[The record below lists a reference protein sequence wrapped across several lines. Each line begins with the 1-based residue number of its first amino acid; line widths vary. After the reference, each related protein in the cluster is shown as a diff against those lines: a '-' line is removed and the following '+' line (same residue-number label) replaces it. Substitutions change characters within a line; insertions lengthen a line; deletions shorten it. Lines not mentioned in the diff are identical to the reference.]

1 MKSSVHQKTIMY
13 YLKIALQMLSKS
25 DQRKILMVLAVN
37 VTLSFLDF
45 IGIALIGLLTAITVQ
60 GIGSQSQSIIV
71 NNFLSIFNLDDLT
84 FQTQVAILGISAA
97 MLFVFKSMSAMYLT
111 KRIYF
116 LLSHKCATI
125 SSNISSLVFKQEL
138 SEIQKRSSQETLF
151 AMSSGVNSLFMGI
164 LASCINVVTDISMLI
179 VIITGVFIIDPF
191 TSIIVLSF
199 FSFIGFILYKKLE
212 VRARIL
218 GEITRDLNIANSE
231 KVLDVLATY
240 RELLVHNRRGYYVE
254 IIKKI
259 RTELAD
265 VTAESMFQPYIGKYL
280 IEITMILSG
289 VIFASYQYSVHDALK
304 ATTVLGV
311 FIAATFR
318 VAPAILRIQ
327 QGFLGI
333 KNNMGSS
340 DSTIGMIEDL
350 VKVDQEDDP
359 INIDFYDFNH
369 IGFQQSITLD
379 NLEFKYSTDSNFIL
393 QYKAYSFKSHAITAI
408 TGPSGVGKS
417 TLVDL
422 ILGINQPKQGTI
434 KISGLSPRD
443 AFKKWPGAVSYV
455 PQNAAMIKGTIRE
468 NISIGF
474 AKKFFND
481 EILWKVL
488 ERAQLKE
495 FVETLPG
502 KLEADLLEIGS
513 NLSGGQRQRLG
524 IARALVTNPK
534 ILILDEATSA
544 LDGSTENEII
554 STLQSLTDSVTVI
567 LVAHRFSTIRVAD
580 ELVYIE
586 NGKKIISGSFDK
598 IRTESDNFNRVFN
611 LVETDEDKRH

>member
-1 MKSSVHQKTIMY
+1 MKSSVQQKTVMY

-25 DQRKILMVLAVN
+25 DQRKILIVLVVN
-37 VTLSFLDF
+37 MTLSFLDF

-97 MLFVFKSMSAMYLT
+97 MLFIFKSMSAMYLT

-138 SEIQKRSSQETLF
+138 NEIQKRSSQETLF
-151 AMSSGVNSLFMGI
+151 AMSSGVTSLFMGI

-179 VIITGVFIIDPF
+179 VIITGVFIIDPL

-199 FSFIGFILYKKLE
+199 FSFIVFILYKKLE

-218 GEITRDLNIANSE
+218 GEITRDLNITHSE

-254 IIKKI
+254 IIKKN

-265 VTAESMFQPYIGKYL
+265 VTAESTFQPYIGKYL

-289 VIFASYQYSVHDALK
+289 VIFASYQYSVNDALK

-311 FIAATFR
+311 FMAATFR

-340 DSTIGMIEDL
+340 DSTIGMIKDL
-350 VKVDQEDDP
+350 VAVDQEDDSF
-359 INIDFYDFNH
+359 NIDFYDFNH
-369 IGFQQSITLD
+369 IGFQPSITIE
-379 NLEFKYSTDSNFIL
+379 NLEFKYSNDSNFIL
-393 QYKAYSFKSHAITAI
+393 QYKAYNFKSHAITAI

-422 ILGINQPKQGTI
+422 ILGINQPKQGII

-474 AKKFFND
+474 TEKFFSD
-481 EILWKVL
+481 ETLWKVL

-544 LDGSTENEII
+544 LDGGTENEII

-586 NGKKIISGSFDK
+586 NGKKIISGSIDK

-611 LVETDEDKRH
+611 LAETDEDMRQ

>member
-1 MKSSVHQKTIMY
+1 MKSSVQQKTIMY

-25 DQRKILMVLAVN
+25 DQRKILLVLVVN
-37 VTLSFLDF
+37 VTLSLLDF

-60 GIGSQSQSIIV
+60 GIGSQSQSSIV

-340 DSTIGMIEDL
+340 DITIGMIEDL
-350 VKVDQEDDP
+350 VKGDQEDDSL
-359 INIDFYDFNH
+359 NIDFYDFNH

-393 QYKAYSFKSHAITAI
+393 QYEAYSFKSHAITAI

-422 ILGINQPKQGTI
+422 ILGINQPKRGTI

-443 AFKKWPGAVSYV
+443 AFKKCPGAVSYV
-455 PQNAAMIKGTIRE
+455 PQNVAMIKGTIRE

-474 AKKFFND
+474 AEKFFSD
-481 EILWKVL
+481 EMLWKVL

-495 FVETLPG
+495 FVKTLPG
-502 KLEADLLEIGS
+502 KLEANLLEIGS

-544 LDGSTENEII
+544 LDGGTENEII

-586 NGKKIISGSFDK
+586 SGNKIISGSFNK
-598 IRTESDNFNRVFN
+598 IKKESDNFNRIFN
-611 LVETDEDKRH
+611 LTETE

>member
-1 MKSSVHQKTIMY
+1 MKSSIQQKAVIH
-13 YLKIALQMLSKS
+13 YLKIALKMLSKS

-37 VTLSFLDF
+37 MTLSLLDF
-45 IGIALIGLLTAITVQ
+45 IGIALVGLLTAITVQ
-60 GIGSQSQSIIV
+60 GIGSQSQSIMV
-71 NNFLSIFNLDDLT
+71 NNFLSIFNLDNLT
-84 FQTQVAILGISAA
+84 FQMQVAIIGISAS

-125 SSNISSLVFKQEL
+125 SSNVSSLVFKQEL
-138 SEIQKRSSQETLF
+138 NEILKRSSQETLF

-164 LASCINVVTDISMLI
+164 LASCINIVTDISMLI
-179 VIITGVFIIDPF
+179 VIIIGVFIIDPF
-191 TSIIVLSF
+191 TSFIVLSF

-218 GEITRDLNIANSE
+218 GEITRDLNISNSE

-280 IEITMILSG
+280 IEMTMILSG
-289 VIFASYQYSVHDALK
+289 VIFASYQYSVHDALE
-304 ATTVLGV
+304 ATTILGV
-311 FIAATFR
+311 FVAATFR

-340 DSTIGMIEDL
+340 DSTIEMIQDL
-350 VKVDQEDDP
+350 VKVDQEDDYV
-359 INIDFYDFNH
+359 NIDFYDFNH
-369 IGFQQSITLD
+369 VGFQQSISLE
-379 NLEFKYSTDSNFIL
+379 NLEFKYSNDSSFIL
-393 QYKAYSFKSHAITAI
+393 KYKAYRFKSHAITAI

-422 ILGINQPKQGTI
+422 ILGVNQPKQGTI

-455 PQNAAMIKGTIRE
+455 PQNVAMIKGTIRE

-474 AKKFFND
+474 TGKFFSD

-495 FVETLPG
+495 FVETLPR

-544 LDGSTENEII
+544 LDGGTENEII
-554 STLQSLTDSVTVI
+554 STLKSLTDSVTII
-567 LVAHRFSTIRVAD
+567 LVAHRFSTIRAAD

-586 NGKKIISGSFDK
+586 NGEKIISGNFDK
-598 IRTESDNFNRVFN
+598 IRKESDSFNRVFN
-611 LVETDEDKRH
+611 LAGTDEDMHN

>member
-1 MKSSVHQKTIMY
+1 MKSSVQQKTVMY

-60 GIGSQSQSIIV
+60 GIGSQSQSIIL
-71 NNFLSIFNLDDLT
+71 NNFLSIFNLDNLT
-84 FQTQVAILGISAA
+84 FQTQVAILGISAS
-97 MLFVFKSMSAMYLT
+97 MLFVFKSISAMYLT

-116 LLSHKCATI
+116 LLSHKCATV
-125 SSNISSLVFKQEL
+125 SSNISRLVFKQEL
-138 SEIQKRSSQETLF
+138 NEIQKRSSQETLF

-191 TSIIVLSF
+191 TSFIVLSF
-199 FSFIGFILYKKLE
+199 FSIIGFILYKKLE

-340 DSTIGMIEDL
+340 DITIEMIEDL
-350 VKVDQEDDP
+350 VKVDQEDDYL
-359 INIDFYDFNH
+359 NIDFYDFNH
-369 IGFQQSITLD
+369 IGFQQTITLE
-379 NLEFKYSTDSNFIL
+379 NLEFKYSDESNFIL
-393 QYKAYSFKSHAITAI
+393 QYKSYSFKPHAITAI

-474 AKKFFND
+474 TEKFFSD
-481 EILWKVL
+481 ETLWNVL
-488 ERAQLKE
+488 ERAKLKE
-495 FVETLPG
+495 FVEALPG
-502 KLEADLLEIGS
+502 KLEANLLEIGS

-544 LDGSTENEII
+544 LDGGTENEII

>member
-1 MKSSVHQKTIMY
+1 
-13 YLKIALQMLSKS
+13 
-25 DQRKILMVLAVN
+25 
-37 VTLSFLDF
+37 
-45 IGIALIGLLTAITVQ
+45 
-60 GIGSQSQSIIV
+60 
-71 NNFLSIFNLDDLT
+71 
-84 FQTQVAILGISAA
+84 
-97 MLFVFKSMSAMYLT
+97 
-111 KRIYF
+111 
-116 LLSHKCATI
+116 
-125 SSNISSLVFKQEL
+125 
-138 SEIQKRSSQETLF
+138 
-151 AMSSGVNSLFMGI
+151 
-164 LASCINVVTDISMLI
+164 
-179 VIITGVFIIDPF
+179 
-191 TSIIVLSF
+191 
-199 FSFIGFILYKKLE
+199 
-212 VRARIL
+212 
-218 GEITRDLNIANSE
+218 
-231 KVLDVLATY
+231 
-240 RELLVHNRRGYYVE
+240 
-254 IIKKI
+254 
-259 RTELAD
+259 
-265 VTAESMFQPYIGKYL
+265 MFQPYIGKYL

-340 DSTIGMIEDL
+340 DITIGMIEDL
-350 VKVDQEDDP
+350 VKVDQEDDSL
-359 INIDFYDFNH
+359 NIDFYDFNH

-393 QYKAYSFKSHAITAI
+393 LYKAYSFKSHAITAI

-422 ILGINQPKQGTI
+422 ILGINQPKRGTI

-474 AKKFFND
+474 AEKFFSD

-502 KLEADLLEIGS
+502 KLEANLLEIGS

-544 LDGSTENEII
+544 LDGGTENEII